1 MTNLR
6 GSRHVEMQSCVHQCQ
21 VRQLEFHV
29 KHKHTATAFSL
40 YCMCTTQNS
49 ETETLPSLSLSF
61 STHFSHLS
69 GAEKCP
75 LLWTHLQFSALT
87 PAPLSPLI
95 PPPFFTGTGRLSVSV
110 NPCNSFIYFI
120 IFWSPFV
127 LAVFLVIISCN
138 LFAWHTSEKMGRVKY
153 KTLITMEGEGERE
166 NVCVHVKGCNLV
178 QLNCLYSDCT
188 VSQNDCI

>member
-1 MTNLR
+1 MLKCKVAFISVRWDSWSSTSSTNTPQQR
-6 GSRHVEMQSCVHQCQ
+6 FPSTACVRHRTAKQ
-21 VRQLEFHV
+21 
-29 KHKHTATAFSL
+29 KHFPLSL
-40 YCMCTTQNS
+40 
-49 ETETLPSLSLSF
+49 PLSF
-61 STHFSHLS
+61 STHFSHLT

-87 PAPLSPLI
+87 PASLSPLI
-95 PPPFFTGTGRLSVSV
+95 PPPFFTDTGRLSVSV

-153 KTLITMEGEGERE
+153 KTLITREGEGERE